1 MKKTLEAMKTDISI
15 LKLHLSN
22 MTVTGEGSIPLALC
36 IQSVQR
42 ISANIDVLAEMVKP
56 EEKTE
61 EEPEKGGAENGG

>member
-36 IQSVQR
+36 IQSTQR
-42 ISANIDVLAEMVKP
+42 LDKAVDVLAEMVKP
-56 EEKTE
+56 EDKSE
-61 EEPEKGGAENGG
+61 EEQGKGGAENG

>member
-36 IQSVQR
+36 IQSTQR
-42 ISANIDVLAEMVKP
+42 LSANIDVLEKMVKP

-61 EEPEKGGAENGG
+61 EEPEKGGAENG